1 VEAMAGT
8 LWSIWERPKSSES
21 PKQPETTENERPPM
35 GPGSWVE
42 LKAMNRQ
49 NVQTR
54 GQKS

>member
-1 VEAMAGT
+1 MAGT

-49 NVQTR
+49 NVQTQ